1 MKIVILNYR
10 RAKKADTPC
19 RCCKHSAAPE
29 ASQTSRRMRCKYGN
43 RHALVGLHT
52 TCDKAKEIVMPF

>member
-1 MKIVILNYR
+1 MNIVILNYR
-10 RAKKADTPC
+10 KAKKLDIQC
-19 RCCKHSAAPE
+19 RCCVHSAAPE
-29 ASQTSRRMRCKYGN
+29 ASQTSRRMRCEYGK